1 MLIVD
6 PLEAFRKRLNQRI
19 RRVIEYRNEHPKASI
34 NEIAQA
40 TGYLPSSIKV
50 WLGENEE
57 DDRERRAERQKKLKS
72 FIYGK

>member
-34 NEIAQA
+34 DEIAQA
-40 TGYLPSSIKV
+40 TGYLPSSIRV